1 MRGFALADT
10 DIIELNEAFAVQ
22 AIAVIRDAG
31 MDEFRSNLDSEA
43 IAAVAETSDKNQGGA
58 WS

>member
-22 AIAVIRDAG
+22 AIAVFQDAG
-31 MDEFRSNLDSEA
+31 MDEFRINLDGEA